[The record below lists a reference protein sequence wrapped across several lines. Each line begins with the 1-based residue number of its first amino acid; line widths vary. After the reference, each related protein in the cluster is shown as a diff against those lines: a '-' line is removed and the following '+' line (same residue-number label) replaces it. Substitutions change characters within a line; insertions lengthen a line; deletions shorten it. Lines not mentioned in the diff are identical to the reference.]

1 MRIGKRRCSA
11 ASGHTGVSARSARAV
26 SADGGMREHARNWRD
41 RCVTQRAG
49 PAPRAAVRACPRG
62 GPTHLLNSE
71 HIDIR
76 AVREPAAGAIGAR
89 QWQCSA
95 WRQERACGVRCRRGA
110 WRVCVVPVQAVRGA
124 GGAGAARPGRQSLGD
139 RRAARVA
146 LRSIGAPAAA
156 LRSRSRVQ
164 SRTRLPHCPL
174 HILVDARVRFSFISW
189 QFFASLPCGF
199 WFQPELSPNFWIK
212 FLYLSWSRAETSFLY
227 EW

>member
-95 WRQERACGVRCRRGA
+95 WREKRACGVRCRRGA
-110 WRVCVVPVQAVRGA
+110 WRVRGAGA
-124 GGAGAARPGRQSLGD
+124 GGAWRGRSGRGAARAAVARRQAGGSRRPALD
-139 RRAARVA
+139 RCTCCSVA
-146 LRSIGAPAAA
+146 LEISRTVAHTTTTLPAAHVGG
-156 LRSRSRVQ
+156 RSRAVFIHLLTVFRFVTVRV
-164 SRTRLPHCPL
+164 LIP
-174 HILVDARVRFSFISW
+174 A
-189 QFFASLPCGF
+189 
-199 WFQPELSPNFWIK
+199 
-212 FLYLSWSRAETSFLY
+212 
-227 EW
+227 